1 LKYQKKLSQIGQ
13 KISEMKDDRKS
24 KLF

>member
-1 LKYQKKLSQIGQ
+1 LKYQKKLSEIGQ